1 MNTMKNQQLL
11 QAIALFAFAHKG
23 NTDDIDF
30 ESTDAGIELENLAFF
45 TAESMNFNIEEHL
58 PYLSKATVV
67 ERCSLMIKQLVA
79 LVAPELEHQ
88 HRLYIAILDCPEF
101 NTPEY
106 LFNHE
111 ERLEELNIVL
121 WTCSDLS
128 NLPILEPNQISTI
141 TALNLLDGIIT
152 NEQQSFSV
160 FRVK

>member
-58 PYLSKATVV
+58 SYLSKATVF

-79 LVAPELEHQ
+79 LVAPKLEPQ
-88 HRLYIAILDCPEF
+88 NRLYIAILDCPEF
-101 NTPEY
+101 NSPEY

-128 NLPILEPNQISTI
+128 SLPILESNQISTI

-160 FRVK
+160 FRVR